1 MRDRHEK
8 TSKFLSY
15 VLRHRPDEI
24 GLTLDAEGWA
34 SVAELI
40 EKSKSAGTVLTKEL
54 IEEIVRANDKQRFAL
69 SDDGSRIRAHQGHS
83 VKVELNLPPREPPE
97 LLYHGT
103 ATRFLDAIRKEG
115 LKAMSRQHVHLS
127 PDEQTAHK
135 VGQRHGKPVIL
146 TIKSGEMWR
155 AGQLFFLSENG
166 VWLTEKVETKYIE
179 IS

>member
-1 MRDRHEK
+1 MPAHHEK

-24 GLTLDAEGWA
+24 GL
-34 SVAELI
+34 
-40 EKSKSAGTVLTKEL
+40 
-54 IEEIVRANDKQRFAL
+54 
-69 SDDGSRIRAHQGHS
+69 
-83 VKVELNLPPREPPE
+83 NLPPKEPPK

-103 ATRFLDAIRKEG
+103 AARFLDAIRREG

-127 PDEQTAHK
+127 PDQQTAHK

-155 AGQLFFLSENG
+155 LFFLSENG
-166 VWLTEKVETKYIE
+166 VWLTEKFDGKYID
-179 IS
+179 IP